1 MLQGINILYENNSL
15 VHYYFPIVQWG
26 FANDS
31 GQWRKVIHLPIDFK
45 SFSSILAVG
54 INSDDS
60 ANCGYHLNSKELNS
74 FSYVYGV
81 SLCYIAIGV

>member
-1 MLQGINILYENNSL
+1 MLQENNFFRCSIL
-15 VHYYFPIVQWG
+15 PIVEVEQWG

-74 FSYVYGV
+74 FSYLYDV

>member
-1 MLQGINILYENNSL
+1 MVKQMLFQQN
-15 VHYYFPIVQWG
+15 VQLWEYDKEQWE

>member
-1 MLQGINILYENNSL
+1 MLFQQN
-15 VHYYFPIVQWG
+15 VQLWEYDKEQWE

>member
-1 MLQGINILYENNSL
+1 M
-15 VHYYFPIVQWG
+15 VYYCRYLIKQWG

-74 FSYVYGV
+74 FSYLYGV

>member
-1 MLQGINILYENNSL
+1 MLFQQNVQLWEYDKE
-15 VHYYFPIVQWG
+15 QWG

-74 FSYVYGV
+74 FSYLYDV

>member
-1 MLQGINILYENNSL
+1 MQQKVPIIISLLLVSNNG
-15 VHYYFPIVQWG
+15 G

>member
-1 MLQGINILYENNSL
+1 MDALNILITVPDSCRLNHGDL
-15 VHYYFPIVQWG
+15 
-26 FANDS
+26 NDS
-31 GQWRKVIHLPIDFK
+31 GQWRNVTLPIALK
-45 SFSSILAVG
+45 AYVLAVG

-74 FSYVYGV
+74 FSYLYDV

>member
-1 MLQGINILYENNSL
+1 MLQENNFFRCSIL
-15 VHYYFPIVQWG
+15 PIVDYVKQWG

-54 INSDDS
+54 INSDNS

-74 FSYVYGV
+74 FSYLYGV